1 LSIFN
6 YGIYNTSGRLLK
18 GHLEGYRD
26 LAWQLDVNMVALYF
40 ESKNE
45 DVILGCRFIVQIIG
59 GRTER
64 VLFIVKYPVKEINSD
79 TIWQLYKKAV
89 EEIES
94 LKEVRYNV
102 LGLWKTGDIED
113 IIDTKTTDNIYEI
126 IVGKLISNEQIVV
139 KSSDLSQGISL
150 LVKVVLELE
159 SVLSLGYK
167 FIISESALKA
177 DLLIRPKEEYVDIDI
192 DNNQGIMKYEE
203 KSRFTK
209 LYGIY
214 REFIYTQG
222 GDYSFRDR
230 NGFLD
235 EIIKRDVK
243 DYANDIF
250 NLYQYDLNRL
260 LLISTRNS
268 DVLILVINRIV
279 EENPDISGIQDEIAV
294 EIIEELVPII
304 YSESISSN
312 IKIFISNLYEN
323 IKDSDKRK
331 MQKYL
336 IEENIFLEEIVH
348 DVLKR
353 IEKEKDHELLYTLS
367 SRSFIDRGTAKEFD
381 RIIKNAINSLNQK
394 EVLKL
399 IKFLLDEP
407 ELEPDESGKVLIKAL
422 YSEIIGY
429 GNSMKFTNK
438 HKEKLRE
445 FGIITP
451 LTETQKGETEINR
464 AIRKVFTVIII
475 LIIFIIGIGIGEHY
489 EPSNIIMNYFNTS
502 STSEQITSPPVIINY
517 TPEPD
522 VYSNIGEVKI
532 FSVIV
537 NQSVNITWINNE
549 LQVRQTNKSVT
560 EASYANKSVT
570 AGVWNI
576 SAKIENANGTDI
588 ITWEWYVN
596 STST

>member
-1 LSIFN
+1 MSIFN
-6 YGIYNTSGRLLK
+6 YGIYDTSGRLLK
-18 GHLEGYRD
+18 GHLKGYRD

-45 DVILGCRFIVQIIG
+45 YVILGCRFIVQIIG
-59 GRTER
+59 GRVER

-79 TIWQLYKKAV
+79 TILQLYKRAV

-94 LKEVRYNV
+94 LKGVKYNV

-113 IIDTKTTDNIYEI
+113 IIDIETIDNIYEI

-150 LVKVVLELE
+150 LAKVVLELK

-167 FIISESALKA
+167 FIISESVFKA
-177 DLLIRPKEEYVDIDI
+177 DLLIQPKEEHVDIDI
-192 DNNQGIMKYEE
+192 DNNHGIMKYEE

-214 REFIYTQG
+214 KELIFTQG
-222 GDYSFRDR
+222 GDYSFRSR
-230 NGFLD
+230 NGLLD

-243 DYANDIF
+243 DYADDIF
-250 NLYQYDLNRL
+250 NLYQYDLDRL
-260 LLISTRNS
+260 LLFSTRNP
-268 DVLILVINRIV
+268 DILILVINRIIK
-279 EENPDISGIQDEIAV
+279 ENLDISGIRDENAV
-294 EIIEELVPII
+294 KIIEELVPII
-304 YSESISSN
+304 CSESISST
-312 IKIFISNLYEN
+312 IEIFLASVYKN
-323 IKDSDKRK
+323 IKDSDKREI
-331 MQKYL
+331 QKYL
-336 IEENIFLEEIVH
+336 IKKNIFLEEIVH
-348 DVLKR
+348 DVVKR
-353 IEKEKDHELLYTLS
+353 IAKERDSELLYILAC
-367 SRSFIDRGTAKEFD
+367 RSFIDPGTAKEFD
-381 RIIKNAINSLNQK
+381 RIVKNAINSLNQK
-394 EVLKL
+394 EVLNF

-407 ELEPDESGKVLIKAL
+407 ELKPDESGKILIKAL

-429 GNSMKFTNK
+429 GSSMKFTNK

-445 FGIITP
+445 FGITTP
-451 LTETQKGETEINR
+451 LMETQKGEIEINR
-464 AIRKVFTVIII
+464 ATKKVFTVIII

-502 STSEQITSPPVIINY
+502 STSKQITSPPVIINN
-517 TPEPD
+517 TPEED
-522 VYSNIGEVKI
+522 VRSTIGEVKI
-532 FSVIV
+532 FSVTA
-537 NQSVNITWINNE
+537 NQSVNITWLNNE
-549 LQVRQTNKSVT
+549 SQVQQTNESVTKASYTNKSV
-560 EASYANKSVT
+560 A

-588 ITWEWYVN
+588 KTWEWHVN